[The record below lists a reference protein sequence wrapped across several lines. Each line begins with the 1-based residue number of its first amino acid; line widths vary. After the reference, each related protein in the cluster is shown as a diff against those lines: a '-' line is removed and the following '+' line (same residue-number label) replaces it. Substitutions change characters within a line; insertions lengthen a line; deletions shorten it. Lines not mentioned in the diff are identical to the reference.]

1 MISFYF
7 FFFFTFYFN
16 LSRFFERIHLE
27 KIGTGLEKWK
37 SEMELLT
44 RNGQTAKQQLLT
56 ILIAVIELADAI
68 TCNNVVTPSNW
79 FAALQLT
86 VRVTPYF
93 YTAHYFHH
101 SLFSPLIAEFR
112 PTITSIS
119 RGNILYIHID
129 KQHLN

>member
-1 MISFYF
+1 MISLYF
-7 FFFFTFYFN
+7 FSFYTFYFN

-27 KIGTGLEKWK
+27 KIGTGLEK

-79 FAALQLT
+79 FAAL
-86 VRVTPYF
+86 
-93 YTAHYFHH
+93 
-101 SLFSPLIAEFR
+101 
-112 PTITSIS
+112 
-119 RGNILYIHID
+119 
-129 KQHLN
+129 

>member
-1 MISFYF
+1 MISLYF
-7 FFFFTFYFN
+7 FSFYTFYFN
-16 LSRFFERIHLE
+16 LSRFFERIYLE

-79 FAALQLT
+79 FAAL
-86 VRVTPYF
+86 
-93 YTAHYFHH
+93 
-101 SLFSPLIAEFR
+101 
-112 PTITSIS
+112 
-119 RGNILYIHID
+119 
-129 KQHLN
+129 